1 MFNFSRLRAP
11 IRGRVAFA
19 VSLPKAEFRPPFRR
33 FSAEPPKPKKS
44 SAPIWLAGAAVGG
57 IAYYY
62 YTTQIATNSGITVKP
77 KAVFKPAKEDYQK
90 VCVSNFAYFLEFN
103 LTRTQKVYN
112 KIAEIFD
119 QAGEYDGVND
129 SLV

>member
-19 VSLPKAEFRPPFRR
+19 VSLPKAEFRTPFRR

-90 VCVSNFAYFLEFN
+90 VCLRIEGFSCWSLILLERQRYTTK
-103 LTRTQKVYN
+103 LRKYSTTQANMMV
-112 KIAEIFD
+112 
-119 QAGEYDGVND
+119 
-129 SLV
+129 